1 MKVFIVVGLVYNAT
15 HVQMKVHS
23 LFCVAMLV
31 VVALGCNSSST
42 EKPAAADSPTFAPLT
57 GRWARTDGGYMLMV
71 HKVEADG
78 KANVGYF
85 NPNPIRVS
93 DAQASQADGALKLF
107 VELRDEGYPGCTYRL
122 TYDKAK
128 DQLVGVYYQA
138 AQQQSY
144 DIVFERAP

>member
-1 MKVFIVVGLVYNAT
+1 MKAHTILT
-15 HVQMKVHS
+15 
-23 LFCVAMLV
+23 VAMLV
-31 VVALGCNSSST
+31 VMALGC
-42 EKPAAADSPTFAPLT
+42 KPSAETPKAEGAAFAPLT

-71 HKVEADG
+71 HRVEADG

-85 NPNPIRVS
+85 NPNAIRVS
-93 DAQASQADGALKLF
+93 QAQATAEGGVLKLF

-128 DQLVGVYYQA
+128 NQLFGVYYQA

-144 DIVFERAP
+144 DIVFERAQ